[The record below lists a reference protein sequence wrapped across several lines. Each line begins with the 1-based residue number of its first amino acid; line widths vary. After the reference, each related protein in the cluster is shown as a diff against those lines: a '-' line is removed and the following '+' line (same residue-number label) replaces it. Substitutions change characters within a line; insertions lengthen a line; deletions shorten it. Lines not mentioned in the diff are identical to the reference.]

1 LIAPGGVLA
10 TPPPSADKP
19 PPRSAAAMAA
29 RSLRSNSSSAAAAA
43 AAAGITGSGIIAD
56 SGIAGSGI
64 PDSGSA
70 AAIGDGSKAVIGASS
85 VFTSSSS
92 SDAAA
97 ASSGS
102 SSSSSGSSLTG
113 DGANTGAALAPFPLG
128 VIAGTKTKSAVG
140 SSRSNAPP
148 PARSRSSSPP
158 STSKR
163 ENASSPSDLRL
174 LCLAR
179 PADDD
184 DDAPPRGLVDDSG
197 VVVVVVAA
205 ALNVPPPPPPSPLGA
220 NREPAPGGLKTG
232 DAATMG
238 EGSGPGDGA
247 KGDGAKGATT
257 LDVGLN
263 TGDGAAATGAATT
276 GAATD
281 DVVIFVALG
290 VNLAAAAGLDA
301 TGDGAKGKGPS
312 ETVEAFP
319 EDSML
324 SVRWSADPGG
334 TAVRTGLRLAIFVM
348 SFSGETT
355 SGVGAAAT
363 DAGASPEPRSSR
375 SPPDS
380 HASSAIDSMRRPR
393 WVVPVRR

>member
-1 LIAPGGVLA
+1 
-10 TPPPSADKP
+10 
-19 PPRSAAAMAA
+19 M
-29 RSLRSNSSSAAAAA
+29 LR
-43 AAAGITGSGIIAD
+43 GSGGGGAV
-56 SGIAGSGI
+56 
-64 PDSGSA
+64 
-70 AAIGDGSKAVIGASS
+70 DGGGLRGA
-85 VFTSSSS
+85 T
-92 SDAAA
+92 
-97 ASSGS
+97 
-102 SSSSSGSSLTG
+102 
-113 DGANTGAALAPFPLG
+113 LG
-128 VIAGTKTKSAVG
+128 VIAGRKTKSAVG

-158 STSKR
+158 SASNR

-174 LCLAR
+174 LCLA
-179 PADDD
+179 ADDD
-184 DDAPPRGLVDDSG
+184 
-197 VVVVVVAA
+197 
-205 ALNVPPPPPPSPLGA
+205 GA
-220 NREPAPGGLKTG
+220 GAVTLDGGLNTG
-232 DAATMG
+232 DDAATG

-247 KGDGAKGATT
+247 GAAT
-257 LDVGLN
+257 LDGGLN
-263 TGDGAAATGAATT
+263 TGDGAAATGAT

-301 TGDGAKGKGPS
+301 TGDGANGKGPS

-348 SFSGETT
+348 SFSGDTT
-355 SGVGAAAT
+355 SGAGAAAT

-380 HASSAIDSMRRPR
+380 HASSAIASMRRPR